1 MGNPKFRVVL
11 VSHGEQSK
19 GMLNTVQMLL
29 GPQKNIAAHSL
40 YPHQTVAD
48 LGAVLEEEITTYGAE
63 NIIFMT
69 ELMHGSPF
77 NEVVALTREHDVY
90 HVTGTNLAMLMAVLM
105 EREDEDATGE
115 SICEAAIEA
124 ASDSYAD
131 VRKLL
136 AASDGEEEEDL

>member
-1 MGNPKFRVVL
+1 MDNQKYRVVL

-29 GPQKNIAAHSL
+29 GPQENVAAYSL
-40 YPHQTVAD
+40 YPQQTVND
-48 LGAVLEEEITTYGAE
+48 LSAMLEKEIAEYGAE

-77 NEVVALTREHDVY
+77 NVVVSLTKEHDIY
-90 HVTGTNLAMLMAVLM
+90 HVTGTNLAMLMSALL
-105 EREDEDATGE
+105 ERDDETATAE

-124 ASDSYAD
+124 APESFAD

-136 AASDGEEEEDL
+136 AASDAEEEEDV

>member
-1 MGNPKFRVVL
+1 MDNPKYRVVL

-29 GPQKNIAAHSL
+29 GPQENITAYSL
-40 YPHQTVAD
+40 YPQQSVND
-48 LGAVLEEEITTYGAE
+48 LSAMLEKEVTGHGAE

-77 NEVVALTREHDVY
+77 NVVVSLTKKHDIY
-90 HVTGTNLAMLMAVLM
+90 HITGTNLAMLMAALL
-105 EREDEDATGE
+105 ERDEDTATAE

-124 ASDSYAD
+124 ATGSYAD

-136 AASDGEEEEDL
+136 AVSDADEEEDV